1 MDETKGERRDRR
13 RQAARRMKVD
23 GKSCILL
30 QRIVARR
37 AEEAKKKGS

>member
-1 MDETKGERRDRR
+1 MDETKGERREQR

-37 AEEAKKKGS
+37 AEEAKKKGI